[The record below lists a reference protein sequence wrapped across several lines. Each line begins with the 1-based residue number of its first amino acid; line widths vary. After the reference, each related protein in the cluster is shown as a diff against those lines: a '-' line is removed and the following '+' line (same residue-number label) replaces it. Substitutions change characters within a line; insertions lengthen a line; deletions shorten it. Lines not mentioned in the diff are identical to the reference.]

1 MIPNRDALNEAM
13 EIAKDNFAIFDGY
26 AKAFS
31 VLSQHNDI
39 AVSVSGGKDSDLVV
53 DIISRLD
60 TDKKCRYIWFDT
72 GLEYQATKTHLA
84 ELEEKYGIT
93 IERYK
98 AVKPIPV
105 SIKEHGV
112 PFVSKLVSEMIER
125 LQKYDFKWEDRP
137 YEELAEE
144 YPKCKSAIKWWCNN
158 RDVPSGYRGTMFN
171 INYNRGLKEFLIANP
186 PPFKISS
193 KCCKYAKKD
202 VAHNFIKENDIDLMI
217 TGIRKVERGIRAA
230 KYKTCFD
237 YHEDACDQYRPL
249 FWYTN
254 ADEEEYDKLFNIK
267 HSDCYEVWGFTRTG
281 CVGCPFNRNFESDLA
296 VVREREPQM
305 YKACQHIFGQS
316 YEYTRRY
323 RRFQKALKEDK
334 LIEIDGKQYTL
345 DDLLEHGGHT

>member
-1 MIPNRDALNEAM
+1 MMTNRDCINDERIQSNAT
-13 EIAKDNFAIFDGY
+13 IFDSY
-26 AKAFS
+26 CKAIS
-31 VLSQHNDI
+31 VLSRHDYV
-39 AVSVSGGKDSDLVV
+39 AVSVSGGKDSDIMV
-53 DIISRLD
+53 DIISRID
-60 TDKKCRYIWFDT
+60 KDKKCRYIWFDT

-112 PFVSKLVSEMIER
+112 PFVSKLVSDMIGT

-144 YPKCKSAIKWWCNN
+144 YPKCKSVISWWCNN
-158 RDVPSGYRGTMFN
+158 YGSSMFN

-217 TGIRKVERGIRAA
+217 TGIRKAEKGIRAA
-230 KYKTCFD
+230 NYKTCFD

-281 CVGCPFNRNFESDLA
+281 CVGCPYNKKFEEELET
-296 VVREREPQM
+296 VRERAENVQGLSTHFRSILRVHT
-305 YKACQHIFGQS
+305 AL
-316 YEYTRRY
+316 
-323 RRFQKALKEDK
+323 QKISES
-334 LIEIDGKQYTL
+334 T
-345 DDLLEHGGHT
+345 